1 MMLRCS
7 SSHPLSA
14 LSLLLLA
21 APPLS
26 PRTSLGL
33 LSPLSPLAS
42 THYYSP
48 STASQYLV
56 GCSGISRF
64 KFVGVRGRG
73 CVLTCHSLFFSLIL
87 RETSTGKNRVSGVF
101 FFFFPFYILFDA
113 GQGMRNCVLLRL
125 LVLSLSLSLGRTGLR
140 CIVKTLKALRGLFGV

>member
-56 GCSGISRF
+56 VAVESR
-64 KFVGVRGRG
+64 GSSLE
-73 CVLTCHSLFFSLIL
+73 CVTVC
-87 RETSTGKNRVSGVF
+87 
-101 FFFFPFYILFDA
+101 Y
-113 GQGMRNCVLLRL
+113 
-125 LVLSLSLSLGRTGLR
+125 
-140 CIVKTLKALRGLFGV
+140 

>member
-33 LSPLSPLAS
+33 LSPLSSLAS

-56 GCSGISRF
+56 GCSGISRE
-64 KFVGVRGRG
+64 
-73 CVLTCHSLFFSLIL
+73 CVTVC
-87 RETSTGKNRVSGVF
+87 
-101 FFFFPFYILFDA
+101 Y
-113 GQGMRNCVLLRL
+113 
-125 LVLSLSLSLGRTGLR
+125 
-140 CIVKTLKALRGLFGV
+140 